1 MGCLI
6 MQINQREDGSIEL
19 KLTDEEMKIMKKNDN
34 TFHIDVEKTKDCL
47 DIIMMYLW
55 RIFDNLPIDVQ
66 KSMQT
71 KHPPENYKPKS

>member
-6 MQINQREDGSIEL
+6 MQINQRKDGSIEL

-55 RIFDNLPIDVQ
+55 RIFDNLPVDVQ
-66 KSMQT
+66 KRMQT
-71 KHPPENYKPKS
+71 KAPPENYKPKS

>member
-1 MGCLI
+1 MGCLL

-19 KLTDEEMKIMKKNDN
+19 KLTDEEMKIMKKNKN

-55 RIFDNLPIDVQ
+55 RIFDNLPEDVQ
-66 KSMQT
+66 KRMQT
-71 KHPPENYKPKS
+71 KQPPENYKPKS

>member
-55 RIFDNLPIDVQ
+55 RIFDNLPKDVQ
-66 KSMQT
+66 KRMQT

>member
-1 MGCLI
+1 

-55 RIFDNLPIDVQ
+55 RIFDNLPEDVQ
-66 KSMQT
+66 KRMQT
-71 KHPPENYKPKS
+71 KQPPENYKPKS